1 MKRRG
6 SLLKDLESYKDI
18 LQLGCKTLVNT
29 KICCIV
35 TLFTKLPFYRA
46 TLDLQIKHAQSEYKT
61 QYELQARRARDKD
74 KELRTLQIAEKH
86 LKIGED
92 QLNLEKQR
100 HENYRDE
107 LDSFNR

>member
-1 MKRRG
+1 MI
-6 SLLKDLESYKDI
+6 S
-18 LQLGCKTLVNT
+18 
-29 KICCIV
+29 
-35 TLFTKLPFYRA
+35 PRA

-92 QLNLEKQR
+92 QMNLERQR
-100 HENYRDE
+100 YENYKDE